1 MYRKFKDS
9 FTCFNSQRSQRQ
21 SEGEAGIGSAAAIIS
36 SVSGA
41 IESDRV
47 QLAQEREFYR
57 QSSSTTMHSF
67 GRKPSKALLSS
78 EDDDLDDSE
87 DSFESSC
94 TDNEI
99 SSDETPNWI
108 TIEDGKGGIKHIQT
122 RTLPCHPHPFWPHA
136 PSPTTSNNAQHRAR
150 PRQPHHPLAPAD

>member
-78 EDDDLDDSE
+78 DDDELDDSE
-87 DSFESSC
+87 ESLDSSY

-122 RTLPCHPHPFWPHA
+122 RSDRIEGEESEINGRNRL
-136 PSPTTSNNAQHRAR
+136 S
-150 PRQPHHPLAPAD
+150 RQDSSQIEKPVQSEIGGRN